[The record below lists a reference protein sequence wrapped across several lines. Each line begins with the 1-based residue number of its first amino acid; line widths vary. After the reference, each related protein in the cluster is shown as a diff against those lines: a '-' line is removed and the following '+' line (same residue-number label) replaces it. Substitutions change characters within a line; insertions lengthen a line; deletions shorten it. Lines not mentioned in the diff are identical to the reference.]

1 MLEQDYLMRILLQFA
16 EIIRRS
22 WTKAEEERDP
32 RRAADMLEDA
42 VGEAV
47 DMDGAA
53 LLSLAPD
60 SVASV
65 VQVSGVDPRVVD
77 YVAHSLLLASGYLRD
92 AGERDLADLRERQA
106 RALADAYGFD
116 LPDDPEDAMRLLDE
130 ADDDAAEEAS
140 STLEM
145 LGFGA
150 PPEEA
155 EPPLVETLRP
165 DGFGEGGCS
174 ASADHP
180 GAMESPSPQR

>member
-106 RALADAYGFD
+106 RALADAYGLD

-130 ADDDAAEEAS
+130 VDDDAAEEAS

-145 LGFGA
+145 LGFAA

-155 EPPLVETLRP
+155 EPPLVETLPSDR
-165 DGFGEGGCS
+165 FGEGGCG